1 MNNPLD
7 EIMQDEEF
15 DRMFHSY
22 FDGGGDDDGDDDD
35 DDDDDDGVADDDGVG
50 GCYCHNLAGPEGGP
64 RVRMGSKDNCN
75 GLVNRLLRWRFKAR
89 LAMYLV

>member
-1 MNNPLD
+1 
-7 EIMQDEEF
+7 
-15 DRMFHSY
+15 
-22 FDGGGDDDGDDDD
+22 
-35 DDDDDDGVADDDGVG
+35 
-50 GCYCHNLAGPEGGP
+50 LAGPEGGP